1 MREERGGREGGRE
14 RRGRG
19 GREGGREGGLGGGE
33 EGRRGRKGERGQNNQ
48 VIPLLLLYSVTAPVR
63 WSKGRLLGTGAFGQV
78 M

>member
-19 GREGGREGGLGGGE
+19 EEGGREGGLGRGGE
-33 EGRRGRKGERGQNNQ
+33 GGRGRKGERGQNNQ